1 MLKTRLIPVLLLK
14 NGILVRSRNFSLH
27 QSTGNHLY
35 QVQRFSE
42 WKADE
47 IIYLDIT
54 RDDKYNLYSGQSVI
68 GSTSSN
74 INSKQNNQNNI
85 IDIIKSVSK
94 VCRVPLTIGGKIK
107 NLKDISL
114 RFKAGADKV
123 AINTAALN
131 NPLFIKE
138 ASEEFGSQCIVV
150 SIDVKKDLNSK
161 SNSWNIY
168 KNFGK
173 EIVDIDLKEWI
184 HKIQYLGAG
193 EILIQSIDRD
203 GQGKGYDLELLK
215 TISKISKIP
224 VIALSGVGEY
234 QDFVDGYNV
243 NQDLALAA
251 ANIFHFT
258 ELSVLNAKKYMIK
271 NKINTRL

>member
-14 NGILVRSRNFSLH
+14 NGILIRSRNFSLH

-74 INSKQNNQNNI
+74 INSKTNDQNNI
-85 IDIIKSVSK
+85 LDIIKSISK
-94 VCRVPLTIGGKIK
+94 ICRVPLTIGGKIK
-107 NLKDISL
+107 NLKDISSRL
-114 RFKAGADKV
+114 KAGADKV
-123 AINTAALN
+123 AINTAALD

-138 ASEEFGSQCIVV
+138 ASEEFGSQCIVI
-150 SIDVKKDLNSK
+150 SIDVKKNLNIK
-161 SNSWNIY
+161 SNSWSIY

-173 EIVDIDLKEWI
+173 EIVDINLEEWVC
-184 HKIQYLGAG
+184 KIQDLGAG
-193 EILIQSIDRD
+193 EILIQSIDND

-215 TISKISKIP
+215 TISDVSTIP
-224 VIALSGVGEY
+224 VIALSGVGEF
-234 QDFVDGYNV
+234 QDFIEGYNV

-258 ELSVLNAKKYMIK
+258 EQSVLNAKKYMIK